1 MADEPVSV
9 WTGSAHWLMSQCLYA
24 LGLGAVS
31 VSTGSGHW
39 LVGLCLFGPG
49 QVIGSW
55 GCVCLDRV
63 RSLADGAVAVWTGS
77 GHWLVGPCLFE
88 PGSDR
93 WLVQTLRVDSLFH
106 VCID

>member
-1 MADEPVSV
+1 MDRISSLADEPVSV
-9 WTGSAHWLMSQCLYA
+9 C
-24 LGLGAVS
+24 
-31 VSTGSGHW
+31 
-39 LVGLCLFGPG
+39 
-49 QVIGSW
+49 IGSW
-55 GCVCLDRV
+55 GRVCLDRV
-63 RSLADGAVAVWTGS
+63 RSLADGSVAVWTGS